1 MTQTMASMHVDRMEK
16 NLQARL
22 VAGMPA
28 DQMRGN
34 YGETGVRFIVTPKN
48 PVGEAIR

>member
-1 MTQTMASMHVDRMEK
+1 MTQTMKSVHVDRMEK

-22 VAGMPA
+22 VATMAA

-34 YGETGVRFIVTPKN
+34 YGETGVRFIVTPKSA
-48 PVGEAIR
+48 VGEAIR